1 VVRLPSPKDGIT
13 MTATT
18 VQQERT
24 FLRHANRCDTCGARA
39 FIRALFVNGELM
51 FCGHHGRL
59 ISIPL
64 QQQAIFVEDGT
75 DLINTPSTRA
85 ISD

>member
-1 VVRLPSPKDGIT
+1 

-18 VQQERT
+18 VQPERT
-24 FLRHANRCDTCGARA
+24 FLTHANRCDTCGAQA
-39 FIRALFVNGELM
+39 FIRALFVNGELT

-59 ISIPL
+59 MSIPL

-75 DLINTPSTRA
+75 DLINTPNTSA
-85 ISD
+85 NSD

>member
-1 VVRLPSPKDGIT
+1 

-24 FLRHANRCDTCGARA
+24 FLTHANRCDTCGAQA

-59 ISIPL
+59 MTIPL
-64 QQQAIFVEDGT
+64 QQQAILIEDGT
-75 DLINTPSTRA
+75 DLIDTPNTCA
-85 ISD
+85 NSD

>member
-1 VVRLPSPKDGIT
+1 

-18 VQQERT
+18 AQQGRT
-24 FLRHANRCDTCGARA
+24 FLTHANRCDTCGAQA

-59 ISIPL
+59 MSIPL
-64 QQQAIFVEDGT
+64 QQQAILVEDGT
-75 DLINTPSTRA
+75 DLINTPNTSA
-85 ISD
+85 NSD